1 MEQAFAYVKGGIC
14 RTRPQFAEEE
24 QFTWMHR
31 INRMVWIGQD
41 DSSLGLTGD
50 GLDPAPAHLMVSG
63 RPG

>member
-1 MEQAFAYVKGGIC
+1 MEQAFAYVKEVFASR
-14 RTRPQFAEEE
+14 RTQFAEEE

-31 INRMVWIGQD
+31 INSMVWIGQD

-63 RPG
+63 RPR